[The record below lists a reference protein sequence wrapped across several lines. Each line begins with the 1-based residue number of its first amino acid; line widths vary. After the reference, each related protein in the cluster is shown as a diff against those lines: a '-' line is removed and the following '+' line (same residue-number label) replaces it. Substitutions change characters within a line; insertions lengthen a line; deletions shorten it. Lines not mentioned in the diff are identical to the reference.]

1 MPTPVSSAN
10 EYLTEEAA
18 CALYDAVSIARKRSH
33 SKTTSLHAL
42 SALLNLKTSILRDA
56 CSSARTLAP
65 RLQFRALELCVSVS
79 LDRLP
84 ASKTKTL
91 EAEPPVSNS
100 LMAAIKRAYA
110 NQRRH
115 SDTFHLYQ
123 MQQYLYNSQYSLP
136 CVKVELKHFILSIL
150 DDPIVIRVLG
160 DGGFR
165 CSDLKMRILPPLG
178 VSGFK
183 RIGSVLVKKGSRNP
197 LLIGVSGDTVVTRF
211 LECLKIGKVKGLPDE
226 IEGLDV
232 ENIKE
237 EIRAFGSGVLSK
249 DMMGL
254 KLKEVKEKVESCK
267 GCGVIVNIGDLKAVV
282 DGGLNSMEFVVE
294 GVRDLVR
301 DCGGKVWLIG
311 YVGSYDVYM
320 KVLAKFASLEKDWDL
335 NLLPITSSDLNADGS
350 RFKSSLM
357 GSFLPFYGIFPAQ
370 TELETASHTSEQSMA
385 RCDACNEK
393 CEQEVSVSVADQQ
406 SMGLTSWLRVPE
418 SDSTKGNNV
427 VEGEDDAGV
436 LNARV
441 PFLHYLQPDPN
452 RAEFSGN
459 SNQEI
464 NLSTVDRF
472 VNRSSS
478 TTSITTD
485 LGLGTV
491 NVSPDPGP
499 RTPSHESSLETFH
512 RSVTGNIGETS
523 KHVSNEKD
531 FKQLYRA
538 LADKVGYQ
546 YDSIRAI
553 SQTITRV
560 RAANQRRHVWFLFSG
575 PDPVCKRKICT
586 TLADVVFSSQE
597 SLISIDLNMENQIPH
612 RDCIFSRKDVNLSDP
627 SFRGK
632 TVIEFIAEELAKKS
646 RSVVLL
652 EHIDKADFLTKDSL
666 FQAIKTGKLT
676 DARGRE
682 TSITDAIFVF
692 TTSSSEEENVK
703 DLLSYSEERILNA
716 KALQMRIM
724 VENTRAESSGI
735 LLSPKGLSLRNP
747 ETSNKRKITETVD
760 FEIMVPKIKKLRSCF
775 DLNLPL
781 EETEESDNE
790 MISEAKEAWLDEFL
804 DQFDEK
810 VVFEPFDFDSRAEAI
825 LKEICKCF
833 EKSFGSRVVLEIENE
848 VIVQILAS
856 CWLSDGNG
864 GVEDWIET
872 VLCKGFMEVMKYGVD
887 SESMVKL
894 VTVEGVK
901 IEEHD
906 ALCVCLPSTIIV
918 K

>member
-1 MPTPVSSAN
+1 
-10 EYLTEEAA
+10 AA

-33 SKTTSLHAL
+33 SQTTSLHAL
-42 SALLNLKTSILRDA
+42 SALLNLKTSILLDA
-56 CSSARTLAP
+56 YSSARTLAP
-65 RLQFRALELCVSVS
+65 GLQFRALELCVSVS

-91 EAEPPVSNS
+91 EAEPRVSNS
-100 LMAAIKRAYA
+100 LMAVIKRAYA

-123 MQQYLYNSQYSLP
+123 MQQHLYNSQYSLP

-237 EIRAFGSGVLSK
+237 EIRAFGSGDLSK

-254 KLKEVKEKVESCK
+254 KVKEVKEKVEGCK
-267 GCGVIVNIGDLKAVV
+267 GFGVIVNIGDLKA
-282 DGGLNSMEFVVE
+282 
-294 GVRDLVR
+294 
-301 DCGGKVWLIG
+301 
-311 YVGSYDVYM
+311 
-320 KVLAKFASLEKDWDL
+320 VLAKFASLEKDWDFECRW
-335 NLLPITSSDLNADGS
+335 ITYDAHDNY
-350 RFKSSLM
+350 SLM

-441 PFLHYLQPDPN
+441 TGLRRKWSDICHRLHHNRSPQLSTSQVLARVPFLHYLQPDPI
-452 RAEFSGN
+452 SGN

-464 NLSTVDRF
+464 NLSTVDHF

-485 LGLGTV
+485 LGLGTI

-499 RTPSHESSLETFH
+499 RTPSHESSHETFH

-586 TLADVVFSSQE
+586 TLADVVFGSQE
-597 SLISIDLNMENQIPH
+597 SLISIDLNLENQIPH

-652 EHIDKADFLTKDSL
+652 EHIDKAEFLSKDSL
-666 FQAIKTGKLT
+666 FRAIKTGKLT

-703 DLLSYSEERILNA
+703 DLLSYYEERILNA
-716 KALQMRIM
+716 KALQMRIL

-760 FEIMVPKIKKLRSCF
+760 FEIMVPKIKKPRCCY

-781 EETEESDNE
+781 EETEESDNQT
-790 MISEAKEAWLDEFL
+790 ISEAKESWLDEFS
-804 DQFDEK
+804 DQVDEK

-872 VLCKGFMEVMKYGVD
+872 VLCKGFMEVKKHGVD
-887 SESMVKL
+887 
-894 VTVEGVK
+894 VEGVK